1 MVRPSGSGRS
11 STRLGQSAAVM
22 SQKRHPCVRGDR
34 LVVVSAADL
43 AGNDLKFVLKLARGA
58 ELGCYVRLVM

>member
-1 MVRPSGSGRS
+1 MVVLPAGSEPSPIRS
-11 STRLGQSAAVM
+11 GQSRALM

-43 AGNDLKFVLKLARGA
+43 AGNDLKFVLNWLA
-58 ELGCYVRLVM
+58 VRNLAATSGW